1 MSNAT
6 QTKVS
11 DLDALSAILA
21 SLDETPAASD
31 SQMKGIDSL
40 LDELDT
46 TASAAANATEESIV
60 AQIENELSAVPA
72 NTPAG
77 DMEQVIIDLE
87 ATART
92 ATPESNSEIVVSGEE
107 NVLPVV
113 EKKVEPEVQQEIVPD
128 ANKPEQPEN
137 KQDEQPEVEPKP
149 KRVATTRGARF
160 TFDGKD
166 EAFFEKAGLKREDFM
181 KCYNEAPV
189 KAMDKIQ
196 NIMHWFSGG
205 PDLSV
210 YTRISLHSLI
220 ADKTASSN
228 SLKLAMMSYP
238 EKPYPVGTAST
249 QAGQMMAVF
258 PSLGIATKEGKSLA
272 LNPDSPIVK
281 KFMAEE

>member
-1 MSNAT
+1 MSNAA
-6 QTKVS
+6 QTNVS

-21 SLDETPAASD
+21 SLDETPAAAD
-31 SQMKGIDSL
+31 TQMKGIDSL
-40 LDELDT
+40 LDELET
-46 TASAAANATEESIV
+46 NAAEAATSTPESIV
-60 AQIENELSAVPA
+60 AKIENELPV
-72 NTPAG
+72 TPAAASG

-87 ATART
+87 ESNT
-92 ATPESNSEIVVSGEE
+92 ATPPEKSTEILAGGEE
-107 NVLPVV
+107 NILPVI
-113 EKKVEPEVQQEIVPD
+113 EEPAAPEVQKE
-128 ANKPEQPEN
+128 KQP
-137 KQDEQPEVEPKP
+137 EPKP
-149 KRVATTRGARF
+149 KKASTPRGARF

-166 EAFFEKAGLKREDFM
+166 DAFFEKAGLQREVFM

-258 PSLGIATKEGKSLA
+258 PALGIAAKDGKSLT
-272 LNPDSPIVK
+272 LNADSPIVK

>member
-1 MSNAT
+1 MSNAV
-6 QTKVS
+6 QTNVS

-21 SLDETPAASD
+21 SLDETPAAAD
-31 SQMKGIDSL
+31 TQMKGIDSL
-40 LDELDT
+40 LDELET
-46 TASAAANATEESIV
+46 NAAEAATSTQESIV
-60 AQIENELSAVPA
+60 AKIENELPV
-72 NTPAG
+72 TPAAASG

-87 ATART
+87 ESNT
-92 ATPESNSEIVVSGEE
+92 ATPPEKPSEILADGEE
-107 NVLPVV
+107 SILPVI
-113 EKKVEPEVQQEIVPD
+113 EAPAKPEVQKD
-128 ANKPEQPEN
+128 KQPE
-137 KQDEQPEVEPKP
+137 PETKP
-149 KRVATTRGARF
+149 KKASTPRGARF

-166 EAFFEKAGLKREDFM
+166 DAFFVKAGLQREDFM

-238 EKPYPVGTAST
+238 EKPYLVGTAST

-258 PSLGIATKEGKSLA
+258 PALGIAEKDGKSLT
-272 LNPDSPIVK
+272 LNADSPIVK